1 MNDDVLPVLIV
12 GGGPVGLVLA
22 IQLGLA
28 GVRCTLVEKRDG
40 SVHVPKM
47 SMISIRGMEI
57 NRRIGVA
64 QQAKDAGWPLTF
76 PNDFVYCTSLTGYEL
91 ARDRL
96 PSYADQQPAYTPEP
110 PRGCAQI
117 YYDPILLERARSLPL
132 IDLRHHTS
140 LESFVQD
147 AERVT
152 ATLVDEKSGRRTTLA
167 ARYMVGCDGV
177 SGTVVRALGFG
188 YEGLGHVAHSVNI
201 FFRSPELIR
210 IHDKGWAKFYRFT
223 DASETWAELIGIDG
237 KELWRLTVLN
247 ADPKYDAAAYLKRMA
262 GTDFAYEIINEMAWE
277 RRERVTER
285 YRDRRVFICG
295 DAAHETSPTG
305 GLGLHTGLGDA
316 LDLSWKLTAMLEGW
330 GGEALLDSYELE
342 RKPVA
347 VDNVTVS
354 TGLFN
359 VFAELPPG
367 PEIERDTPQGA
378 ASRLAFAREFARTN
392 AQVPRFTDNL
402 RLGYCYERSPIC
414 VPDGTARP
422 PVENKKFVAVARP
435 GTRAPHAWLDDGR
448 STLDL
453 FGNGFVLL
461 RLGADPPPADALLA
475 AARARG
481 VPLRVVDLA
490 RADIRELYER
500 ALVLVRPDGHVAWRA
515 DVFPAA
521 AAALIDRVRGAA

>member
-1 MNDDVLPVLIV
+1 MSEEILPVLIV

-22 IQLGLA
+22 IELGLA
-28 GVRCTLVEKRDG
+28 GVPCTLVEKRDG

-64 QQAKDAGWPLTF
+64 EKARTLGWPQTF

-96 PSYADQQPAYTPEP
+96 PSYADQALPYTPEP

-147 AERVT
+147 AECVR
-152 ATLVDEKSGRRTTLA
+152 ATLIDEKTGQRETIV
-167 ARYMVGCDGV
+167 ARYLVGCDGA

-201 FFRSPELIR
+201 FFRSPALIG

-223 DASETWAELIGIDG
+223 DPTETWAELIGIDG

-247 ADPKYDAAAYLKRMA
+247 ADPAYDAAAYLRRMA

-277 RRERVTER
+277 RRERVTQH
-285 YRDRRVFICG
+285 YRDGRVFICG

-316 LDLSWKLTAMLEGW
+316 LDLAWKLTADIEGW
-330 GGEALLDSYELE
+330 AGPGLLDSYEIE
-342 RKPVA
+342 RKPIA

-359 VFAELPPG
+359 VFAELPAG
-367 PEIERDTPQGA
+367 PEIDRDSPQGE
-378 ASRLAFAREFARTN
+378 ASRLAFKREYDRHH
-392 AQVPRFTDNL
+392 AQVPPFTDNL

-414 VPDGTARP
+414 VPDGTQRP
-422 PVENKKFVAVARP
+422 PVEQKAFVPVARP
-435 GTRAPHAWLDDGR
+435 GTRAPHAWLADGT

-453 FGNGFVLL
+453 FGRGFVLL
-461 RLGADPPPADALLA
+461 RLGAAPPPVDALLD
-475 AARARG
+475 AARNRG

-490 RADIRELYER
+490 SAGIHALYER

-515 DVFPAA
+515 DTVPTDAT
-521 AAALIDRVRGAA
+521 ALIDRVRGAA